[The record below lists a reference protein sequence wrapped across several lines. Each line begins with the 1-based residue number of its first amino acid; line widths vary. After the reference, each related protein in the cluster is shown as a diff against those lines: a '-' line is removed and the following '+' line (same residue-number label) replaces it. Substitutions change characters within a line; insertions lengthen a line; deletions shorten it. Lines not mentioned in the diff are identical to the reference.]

1 MTITEWTNANYNSL
15 LDASKKIS
23 ANNELSGELLHYSLE
38 QILTKPNVQ
47 EIIDSGGAQFWVI
60 RTMMNSW
67 KSTTSAFYTIY
78 RKHQYNS
85 EDISYLTDMDVDDD
99 VVDNELELLE
109 TYEVIKK
116 ELESLYWYDRDLFKM
131 YVEESHTISSLSRA
145 TKIPRTSISLTI
157 NRVRAHL
164 KNKLK

>member
-1 MTITEWTNANYNSL
+1 
-15 LDASKKIS
+15 
-23 ANNELSGELLHYSLE
+23 
-38 QILTKPNVQ
+38 
-47 EIIDSGGAQFWVI
+47 
-60 RTMMNSW
+60 MMNSW

-78 RKHQYNS
+78 RKNQYNS